1 MNNFKEPL
9 KKIVKQTPIKPIK
22 PIVKEK
28 PKSKE
33 TYLEIYGTYLGLI
46 LNQIIY
52 RKSKSIILYITFVS
66 TLWCN

>member
-9 KKIVKQTPIKPIK
+9 KKIVKQTPVKPINK
-22 PIVKEK
+22 PIVNEK

-46 LNQIIY
+46 LN
-52 RKSKSIILYITFVS
+52 
-66 TLWCN
+66 

>member
-1 MNNFKEPL
+1 MNNFKEPI

-22 PIVKEK
+22 HIVKEK

-46 LNQIIY
+46 LN
-52 RKSKSIILYITFVS
+52 
-66 TLWCN
+66 